1 MSTDRLGD
9 GARRHALFAI
19 ACSGP
24 VGAFSSAMAGALR
37 RRGVGE
43 PAASLTAE
51 AGIAVFKIGFE
62 RWLDDEKS
70 RTFSLH
76 IRAALDEL
84 RAVSRTAAVARLRLR
99 ARRDRDRA
107 GTGGR
112 TSDVR
117 RWHSGETENAR
128 DIPARGHSDSG
139 LSLGITRLY

>member
-84 RAVSRTAAVARLRLR
+84 RAVVANGGGGASSASRTARPRSRRNGR
-99 ARRDRDRA
+99 A
-107 GTGGR
+107 
-112 TSDVR
+112 
-117 RWHSGETENAR
+117 HQ
-128 DIPARGHSDSG
+128 
-139 LSLGITRLY
+139 